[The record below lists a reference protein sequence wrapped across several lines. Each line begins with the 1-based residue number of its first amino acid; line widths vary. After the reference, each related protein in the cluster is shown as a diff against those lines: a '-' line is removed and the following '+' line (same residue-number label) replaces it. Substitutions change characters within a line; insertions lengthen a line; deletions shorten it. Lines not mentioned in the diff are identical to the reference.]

1 MGCSLPKTLAFV
13 NVFRSGKKRQEGN
26 MGHVMLLAVMAGA
39 MLVWVSGVAL
49 AAFGYRGEGGEI
61 LTPVD

>member
-1 MGCSLPKTLAFV
+1 
-13 NVFRSGKKRQEGN
+13 